1 MGWVGGCVPTVVHN
15 ETTQHFGKLLVHVVE
30 VLRAAPVAP
39 AEIPLLA
46 INALY
51 FTRVFIK

>member
-1 MGWVGGCVPTVVHN
+1 MGGCVPTVVHN